1 MTQDKPEQK
10 TQIKKTLGL
19 STKKLS
25 IKLPN
30 KNIPS
35 DNFLNKK
42 KGTVVV
48 VTKTKSSKGLKKDEN
63 DNSGLTSEEN
73 KNRLKAFLNAEK
85 TKILDTNNNVTNVVR
100 KLDDSP
106 INDVKKVESKDTNNE
121 DEIKNLDYIGKPK
134 KEKEVPIKI
143 DTKSPE
149 IEPQPQ
155 VKNMGDNKNKLTKLV
170 DKVDD
175 FEDKKNDK
183 KKKVISTKKELKK
196 VPLTQV
202 YNLEKEEEV
211 IETKVTTIK
220 VSSKNRNKDSR
231 GRKKEKIYREVR
243 IPDQISIHEL
253 ANRMTEKSSF
263 VIRALMNLGVMATI
277 NQVID
282 ADTAELVVEELGH
295 KSIRVSDVEIE
306 KTLLNKEDDSPD
318 SLVPRAPIVT
328 IMGHVDHG
336 KTSLLDVLRST
347 DVVSGE
353 HGGITQ
359 HIGAYNVS
367 LGDNNSI
374 TFIDTP
380 GHAAFTAMRMRGAKI
395 TDIVIIVV
403 AADDGI
409 KEQTIEAINHAKA
422 AEVPIIVAIN
432 KIDKSGANVEKVK
445 NLKN

>member
-175 FEDKKNDK
+175 FEDKKK
-183 KKKVISTKKELKK
+183 
-196 VPLTQV
+196 
-202 YNLEKEEEV
+202 
-211 IETKVTTIK
+211 
-220 VSSKNRNKDSR
+220 
-231 GRKKEKIYREVR
+231 
-243 IPDQISIHEL
+243 
-253 ANRMTEKSSF
+253 
-263 VIRALMNLGVMATI
+263 
-277 NQVID
+277 
-282 ADTAELVVEELGH
+282 
-295 KSIRVSDVEIE
+295 
-306 KTLLNKEDDSPD
+306 
-318 SLVPRAPIVT
+318 
-328 IMGHVDHG
+328 
-336 KTSLLDVLRST
+336 
-347 DVVSGE
+347 
-353 HGGITQ
+353 
-359 HIGAYNVS
+359 
-367 LGDNNSI
+367 
-374 TFIDTP
+374 
-380 GHAAFTAMRMRGAKI
+380 
-395 TDIVIIVV
+395 
-403 AADDGI
+403 
-409 KEQTIEAINHAKA
+409 
-422 AEVPIIVAIN
+422 
-432 KIDKSGANVEKVK
+432 
-445 NLKN
+445 